1 MALPIGRP
9 IFPPVHHYGSILSI
23 FRQSWKYRYSVYMY
37 TCTYIYIYMYRY
49 VYIYTCI
56 YIYTKIF
63 TDVYTYVCIYIYI
76 YEAGSV
82 LLLAAAAAATSTAC
96 LVSKSL
102 EDLPTQWPHQHWR
115 LMIIPSGKLTKS
127 YGKSYEP
134 TFFLEP
140 NRGFPGRHP
149 TKNRRCGHNFGHR
162 SSNKNFW
169 LVVQSWPS

>member
-1 MALPIGRP
+1 
-9 IFPPVHHYGSILSI
+9 
-23 FRQSWKYRYSVYMY
+23 MY
-37 TCTYIYIYMYRY
+37 IHIYIYICMYRY
-49 VYIYTCI
+49 VYIYIHVYIYIYINIYRCI
-56 YIYTKIF
+56 YICM
-63 TDVYTYVCIYIYI
+63 YVYIYI
-76 YEAGSV
+76 YEAGSI
-82 LLLAAAAAATSTAC
+82 LLLAAAAAAATSTAC

-115 LMIIPSGKLTKS
+115 LMVIPSGKLTKS